1 MQGMLWLRKRRQTSS
16 RLFAGSASRIN
27 YSFKDCSDVGYGRV
41 WGGRGPPTPES
52 SFTIYRHQQR
62 EQGACAEVEMQDRS
76 RFVSLTGIE
85 VAASISYITIPAP
98 NKSPASCFG
107 PDTHTSF
114 EWDAVDKHLTQ
125 ILQQAVH

>member
-1 MQGMLWLRKRRQTSS
+1 MLDMAES
-16 RLFAGSASRIN
+16 
-27 YSFKDCSDVGYGRV
+27 
-41 WGGRGPPTPES
+41 GGRGPPTPES

-62 EQGACAEVEMQDRS
+62 DRGLAEMQDRS

-85 VAASISYITIPAP
+85 VTASISYITIPAP

-107 PDTHTSF
+107 PDTQTSF